1 MLVIHGLPLL
11 ELGREDGHGHCPSE
25 PEKWGSEFMVIFI
38 PLPEGKKEGR
48 KEARREGNGK
58 CESRRRSVG
67 KDNE

>member
-1 MLVIHGLPLL
+1 MVTALPNLRS
-11 ELGREDGHGHCPSE
+11 GGVNSWSSSYH
-25 PEKWGSEFMVIFI
+25 FQ
-38 PLPEGKKEGR
+38 KEGR